1 MAIKGHDQDRIARI
15 RERTQALIYL
25 ERAGASIAESAAF
38 DMALER
44 AIDVVQRELHDLTK
58 STSSIEP
65 EQTRYSARPTML
77 SNQLPDYVDYDQF
90 FDHMKRNKP

>member
-44 AIDVVQRELHDLTK
+44 AIDVVQRELHELTR
-58 STSSIEP
+58 SVSSLEP
-65 EQTRYSARPTML
+65 EQTRYSAKPTIFTT
-77 SNQLPDYVDYDQF
+77 PTTDYDALLEQV
-90 FDHMKRNKP
+90 KRNKP